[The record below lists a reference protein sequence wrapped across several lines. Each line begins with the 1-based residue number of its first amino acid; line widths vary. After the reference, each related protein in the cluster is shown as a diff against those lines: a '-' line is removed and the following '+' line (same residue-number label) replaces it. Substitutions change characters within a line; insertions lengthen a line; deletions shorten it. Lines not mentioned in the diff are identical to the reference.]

1 MTDPLLSILIPG
13 LISRRSYYVPRILDQ
28 LQPQVDRHP
37 EVELSVLLETRTRS
51 IGAARNAL
59 MDTARG
65 RYLAF
70 VDDDD
75 QVSARYVRSIMG
87 AIRAHP
93 DVDVITFDILKA
105 VDGISLPKM
114 ISAPW
119 IWHVW
124 RAALA
129 RQVRYPDSSYAED
142 YEWTQR
148 IRPLIA
154 TQARIDETLY
164 FAQMSYTWSESQ
176 RPRGWRGWVYR
187 RLHAG
192 MKLVNDSHTAYL
204 TQRGTRP

>member
-1 MTDPLLSILIPG
+1 MTAPLLSILVPSVM
-13 LISRRSYYVPRILDQ
+13 SRRSYYLPRILDQ
-28 LQPQVDRHP
+28 LQPQVDGNSD
-37 EVELSVLLETRTRS
+37 VELSVLLETRTRS

-70 VDDDD
+70 IDDDD
-75 QVSARYVRSIMG
+75 QVAARYVSSILR
-87 AIRAHP
+87 AIRTHP
-93 DVDVITFDILKA
+93 GVDVITFDILKA
-105 VDGISLPKM
+105 VDGTSTVKT

-124 RAALA
+124 RADLA
-129 RQVRYPDSSYAED
+129 RLVRYPDSSYAED

-148 IRPLIA
+148 IRPLIE

-176 RPRGWRGWVYR
+176 RPDGWRGWIYR

-192 MKLVNDSHTAYL
+192 MKLVNNSHTAYL
-204 TQRGTRP
+204 RQRGARP